1 MKYISLLI
9 TAVVIFSCQ
18 PQAPTPTTPPCDG
31 NCGVIIG
38 PANHHPLPH
47 ESGNI
52 FNPVVHCD
60 YVRVENDCGEERDV
74 HICEKYYPNGA
85 DVQWSTHPYPAVGDN
100 ICNYQ

>member
-1 MKYISLLI
+1 MKKLLY
-9 TAVVIFSCQ
+9 TLLAVSIIFSACEEEN
-18 PQAPTPTTPPCDG
+18 TTPPCDG

-47 ESGNI
+47 ESGDI

-74 HICEKYYPNGA
+74 HICESTWPNNA
-85 DVQWSTHPYPAVGDN
+85 DVRWSTHPYPAIGDN